1 MDRILR
7 SRWGSNLLL
16 IAASAVLPAA
26 SVHFLLNEGNAPIS
40 GKEHLFVMAIGASV
54 AAVATVALMAR
65 GLRTRDGRAVVAG
78 GAFAT
83 MTLLLTIHGL
93 ATPGVLLGPN
103 GVVALAGGTALPA
116 GAAILS
122 LAGLPAVRRPENVA
136 VIGRGLGALL
146 AALAVAGVI
155 VLLDPSA
162 VPSLPKAG
170 DPAAYTMGVVG
181 LVLFLVIAQRAVRTF
196 TLTRRTTDLLVVVG
210 AVWLGGA
217 LYPALLLQPGSWA
230 WWMGHTLEF
239 LGVALVG
246 IPLALDARRG
256 APSHPTAGDL
266 PAERLVAQAE
276 SFLGG
281 EVRALLH
288 RLDGHDRSTEEH
300 TRRVAT
306 WAVAIG
312 ESLGLRG
319 GRLRELALAGIM
331 HDIGKLSVP
340 HAILAKPG
348 KLTDEEMDVVR
359 GHPVWGDELL
369 AQLGH
374 PARIRRWVRGHHE
387 RLDGSGYPDALDGSR
402 LDLETRILAVADVYD
417 ALVSP
422 RVYRGAWEC
431 GDALALLRDG
441 AGTLFDGRCVAELE
455 RLTAPAPRD
464 LPGIAG
470 IGDAPAPRRA
480 AVAG

>member
-16 IAASAVLPAA
+16 IAGSAAVPAA
-26 SVHFLLNEGNAPIS
+26 SVHFLMREGNAPID
-40 GKEHLFVMAIGASV
+40 GREHLLIMAVG
-54 AAVATVALMAR
+54 AAVAALASVALMAR
-65 GLRTRDGRAVVAG
+65 GLRMRDGRAVVAG

-83 MTLLLTIHGL
+83 MTLLLGFHGL

-122 LAGLPAVRRPENVA
+122 LAALPAVRRPQNVPFIA
-136 VIGRGLGALL
+136 RSLGVFLV
-146 AALAVAGVI
+146 ALAVTGVA
-155 VLLDPSA
+155 VLIDPRA

-170 DPAAYTMGVVG
+170 DPAAYTLGAAG
-181 LVLFLVIAQRAVRTF
+181 LLLFGLIAHRAVRTYA
-196 TLTRRTTDLLVVVG
+196 LTRRATDLFVIVG
-210 AVWLGGA
+210 AVWLGVA
-217 LYPALLLQPGSWA
+217 LYPALLLAPGSWG
-230 WWMGHTLEF
+230 WWMGHLLEF

-256 APSHPTAGDL
+256 APSHPVAGDL
-266 PAERLVAQAE
+266 PAERLVAEAE

-281 EVRALLH
+281 EVRSLLH
-288 RLDGHDRSTEEH
+288 RLDRHDRSTEEH

-312 ESLGLRG
+312 ESMGLRG
-319 GRLRELALAGIM
+319 GRLREIALAGIL

-340 HAILAKPG
+340 YAILAKPG
-348 KLTDEEMDVVR
+348 KLTDAEMDVIR
-359 GHPVWGDELL
+359 MHPVWGDELL
-369 AQLGH
+369 AELGY
-374 PARIRRWVRGHHE
+374 AGRIRRWVRGHHE
-387 RLDGSGYPDALDGSR
+387 RLDASGYPDALDGAR

-422 RVYRGAWEC
+422 RVYRGAWSRD
-431 GDALALLRDG
+431 DALALLREG
-441 AGTLFDGRCVAELE
+441 AGTLFDSRCVDALE
-455 RLTAPAPRD
+455 ALTSGTPRHLAAVPGPEGPSGLPAPR
-464 LPGIAG
+464 
-470 IGDAPAPRRA
+470 A
-480 AVAG
+480 A